1 MSTENRY
8 AWLFRRLPVIATL
21 LDAEGRLTDVSD
33 EWVNR
38 LGYTRDEILGR
49 SPQDIAT
56 PESAKQI
63 REEHLPLIRRTGP
76 APGPPS
82 SASFSLHVPG
92 DVSRPHTGGLNRRIG
107 IGAAKLHTKP
117 RCSN

>member
-38 LGYTRDEILGR
+38 LGYSRDEILGR

-63 REEHLPLIRRTGP
+63 REEHLPLIRHTGR
-76 APGPPS
+76 
-82 SASFSLHVPG
+82 LDHVP
-92 DVSRPHTGGLNRRIG
+92 SRFHREGR
-107 IGAAKLHTKP
+107 
-117 RCSN
+117 